1 MDRFWAF
8 LARWDVDAVTQLMA
22 EWELGTLIANQYF
35 LIGAGVVALVSA
47 YMKWRGLLAIDVG
60 VVGFA
65 YLLSFTLEKGTEVQ
79 EVYSEQLLF
88 FVGGGVVLVAAVIY
102 LLFLKS
108 D

>member
-1 MDRFWAF
+1 MDQIWAF
-8 LARWDVDAVTQLMA
+8 FSRWDIDAVTQLMA
-22 EWELGTLIANQYF
+22 EWELGNLIANKYF
-35 LIGAGVVALVSA
+35 LIGAGVVALLAA

-65 YLLSFTLEKGTEVQ
+65 YLLSFTLEKGTNVK